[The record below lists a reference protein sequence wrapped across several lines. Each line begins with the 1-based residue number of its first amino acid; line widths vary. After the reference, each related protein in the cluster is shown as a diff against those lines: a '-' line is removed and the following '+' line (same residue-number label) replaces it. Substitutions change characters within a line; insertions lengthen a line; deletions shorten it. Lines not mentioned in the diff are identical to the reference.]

1 MSHKTPPG
9 SGTPQLTSHRGATHL
24 NIQTADV
31 KFLAPSELT
40 FKSARI
46 PKSSPAAFLFS
57 TSVKAP

>member
-9 SGTPQLTSHRGATHL
+9 SGTPQLTSYRGTTHL
-24 NIQTADV
+24 NIQTAEV
-31 KFLAPSELT
+31 NILAPSILT
-40 FKSARI
+40 SKSARI